1 MFMRYL
7 VTAIALAGALALAG
21 AATAAP
27 PNATTESGTGPYGPT
42 CGSEDIM
49 ATYVVTRTL
58 KITYD
63 GSTPVLFRSHE
74 SFSGTL
80 WLAST
85 GKSVPYSGALNAV
98 FDPATSIV
106 TITGRSATVVL
117 PGSGII
123 YQNSGIETIDWSAGF
138 PPAVSWKGPADGFAP
153 GGLDA
158 LCSALGA

>member
-1 MFMRYL
+1 MRHL

-21 AATAAP
+21 AAIAAP
-27 PNATTESGTGPYGPT
+27 PGATTESGTGPYGPG

-58 KITYD
+58 KTTYD
-63 GSTPVLFRSHE
+63 GSRPVLFRSHE
-74 SFSGTL
+74 SFDGTL

-117 PGSGII
+117 PGAGIV
-123 YQNSGIETIDWSAGF
+123 YQNAGVAQIDWSAGF
-138 PPAVSWKGPADGFAP
+138 PPAVSWKGPNDGFAP
-153 GGLDA
+153 GGLEA
-158 LCSALGA
+158 LCTALGA

>member
-1 MFMRYL
+1 MRYL

-21 AATAAP
+21 AAVAAP
-27 PNATTESGTGPYGPT
+27 PNATTESGTGPYGPP

-49 ATYVVTRTL
+49 ATYTVTRTL
-58 KITYD
+58 KVTYD

-85 GKSVPYSGALNAV
+85 DKSVPYSGALNSV
-98 FDPATSIV
+98 YDPATQIV

-117 PGSGII
+117 PGGGMI
-123 YQNSGIETIDWSAGF
+123 YQNTGVMTIDWSGGF
-138 PPAVSWKGPADGFAP
+138 PPAIGWKGPNDGFAP

-158 LCSALGA
+158 LCAALGA